1 MTVEITT
8 GSRNGSGPERPE
20 AAPGA
25 LLAVTDLAVSY
36 EGGVEALRGMS
47 FSLARG
53 ESLAIV
59 GESGAGKTTLAHCL
73 AGLVQP
79 PQARG
84 SVRIHGQELLAAPAE
99 QLRALRWDT
108 VALAVQGTPFNPVV
122 AVGEQ
127 VSEPLR
133 THRGMG
139 RRAARRRAEELAD
152 EVALDPAL
160 LDRFPHQ
167 LSGGQRRLA
176 LLAMA
181 LTLDP
186 DLLVL
191 DEPTAALDPAR
202 RQDLIDRI
210 GALAA
215 QRGFGL
221 IVITHDLADA
231 SRLADNT
238 LVLYAGTA
246 VEAGSTGDVVE
257 DAAHPYSAALVS
269 AYPVM
274 TTTKDLRPIRGTPPD
289 PREIPS
295 GCAYHPRCTQAESI
309 CRQQQPLLEPS
320 RGRLVACHF
329 GGLKTLLAA
338 TGIHKTFGRGRRAV
352 PALRGVSLRVREGE
366 AVGIVGPSGSGKT
379 TLARVIAGHVAADAG
394 EVVLEGT
401 SLSASWRRDAR
412 MLRRRIQLV
421 LQDPADGLSPRM
433 PVAEIVREA
442 LDLAGDEQPA
452 DPEAAVVEVLASVGL
467 PASEGFLRALAHELS
482 GGQQQ
487 RVSLARAL
495 LARPKLLVADEPT
508 SMLDAS
514 EQARLLVVLRERQV
528 ELGIGLVLVSHDIA
542 LVRKVTDRILVMDGG
557 RAVEQGPS
565 HVVSSSPQSLTA
577 RRMVAA
583 APAFATRMPA
593 EPGTPT
599 EERNSR

>member
-1 MTVEITT
+1 MELTT
-8 GSRNGSGPERPE
+8 GSRNGSG
-20 AAPGA
+20 A
-25 LLAVTDLAVSY
+25 LLEVTDLAVTY
-36 EGGVEALRGMS
+36 QGGVEALRGVS

-84 SVRIHGQELLAAPAE
+84 SVRLHGQELLGAAAE
-99 QLRALRWDT
+99 RLRALRWDT

-122 AVGEQ
+122 PVGDQ
-127 VSEPLR
+127 VAEPLR

-139 RRAARRRAEELAD
+139 RRAARRRAAELAG

-160 LDRFPHQ
+160 LERFAHQ

-176 LLAMA
+176 LLAMTLA
-181 LTLDP
+181 LDP

-202 RQDLIDRI
+202 RHDLIDRI
-210 GALAA
+210 GQLSAR
-215 QRGFGL
+215 RGFGL

-231 SRLADNT
+231 SRLAENT

-246 VEAGSTGDVVE
+246 VEVGSTGDVVE
-257 DAAHPYSAALVS
+257 EAAHPYSAALVS

-274 TTTKDLRPIRGTPPD
+274 TTTKDLRPIRGTAPD
-289 PREIPS
+289 PRQIPT
-295 GCAYHPRCTQAESI
+295 GCAYHPRCTQAETV
-309 CRQQQPLLEPS
+309 CEQQRPPLEPS

-338 TGIHKTFGRGRRAV
+338 TGIHKTFGSGRRAV
-352 PALRGVSLRVREGE
+352 QALQGVSLIVREGE
-366 AVGIVGPSGSGKT
+366 SLGIVGPSGSGKT
-379 TLARVIAGHVAADAG
+379 TLARIIAGHVAADAG
-394 EVVLEGT
+394 EVVLEGAALT
-401 SLSASWRRDAR
+401 ASWHRDAR

-433 PVAEIVREA
+433 PVAELVREA
-442 LDLAGDEQPA
+442 LDLAGDQEAAVA
-452 DPEAAVVEVLASVGL
+452 DGVPEAAVADALNSVGL
-467 PASEGFLRALAHELS
+467 PASDGFLAALAHELS

-542 LVRKVTDRILVMDGG
+542 LVRKVTDRILVVAGG
-557 RAVEQGPS
+557 RAVEEGPS
-565 HVVSSSPQSLTA
+565 HLVSSSPQSLTA

-583 APAFATRMPA
+583 APAFATRLAA

-599 EERNSR
+599 EERNCR